1 MCHISTFFVVRK
13 LLPNDNSLNLPIQ
26 KVKIMAM
33 SIIRREE
40 IRKSKLYKSLNVIT
54 KVMDKY
60 MLDPVI
66 GLVPGVGDFVA
77 SVFVIPFLY
86 VSIFQVRSV
95 PLTLALL
102 FNVLKD
108 IAMGL
113 IPFWIG
119 YVLDFF
125 NKSYQQNMRLI
136 MGFVEGNEETI
147 RKVNKDAVWMGAWI
161 VILCL
166 VIYGLVLLAMSMFN
180 WGLEAW
186 IGAVDWLKNIWANVG
201 N

>member
-1 MCHISTFFVVRK
+1 
-13 LLPNDNSLNLPIQ
+13 
-26 KVKIMAM
+26 
-33 SIIRREE
+33 
-40 IRKSKLYKSLNVIT
+40 
-54 KVMDKY
+54 
-60 MLDPVI
+60 
-66 GLVPGVGDFVA
+66 
-77 SVFVIPFLY
+77 
-86 VSIFQVRSV
+86 
-95 PLTLALL
+95 
-102 FNVLKD
+102 
-108 IAMGL
+108 
-113 IPFWIG
+113 
-119 YVLDFF
+119 
-125 NKSYQQNMRLI
+125 MRLI

>member
-1 MCHISTFFVVRK
+1 
-13 LLPNDNSLNLPIQ
+13 
-26 KVKIMAM
+26 MAM

-95 PLTLALL
+95 HLTLALL

-136 MGFVEGNEETI
+136 MGFVEGDEETI

>member
-1 MCHISTFFVVRK
+1 MSHISTFFVVLK
-13 LLPNDNSLNLPIQ
+13 HLPNDNSLDLPIQ

-33 SIIRREE
+33 SIKRREE
-40 IRKSKLYKSLNVIT
+40 IRKSKLYKSLDVIT

-136 MGFVEGNEETI
+136 MGFVEGDEETI
-147 RKVNKDAVWMGAWI
+147 RKVNKDAVWMGVWI

-201 N
+201 D

>member
-1 MCHISTFFVVRK
+1 
-13 LLPNDNSLNLPIQ
+13 
-26 KVKIMAM
+26 MAM

-113 IPFWIG
+113 VPFWIG

-136 MGFVEGNEETI
+136 MGFVEGDEETI
-147 RKVNKDAVWMGAWI
+147 RKINKDAVWMGAWI

-186 IGAVDWLKNIWANVG
+186 IGAVDWLKNIWTNVG
-201 N
+201 D

>member
-1 MCHISTFFVVRK
+1 MNPTS
-13 LLPNDNSLNLPIQ
+13 
-26 KVKIMAM
+26 
-33 SIIRREE
+33 RREAIE
-40 IRKSKLYKSLNVIT
+40 SSRLYKSLRVIT

-60 MLDPVI
+60 MLDPII

-86 VSIFQVRSV
+86 VSMFKVKSF
-95 PLTLALL
+95 PLTLALI

-119 YVLDFF
+119 YVLDFL

-136 MGFVEGNEETI
+136 AGFVEGDKETI
-147 RKVNKDAVWMGAWI
+147 NKVNKDAIWMGVWI
-161 VILCL
+161 VILCFA
-166 VIYGLVLLAMSMFN
+166 IYGLVLLAISMFS

-186 IGAVDWLKNIWANVG
+186 SGAIEWFKNIWVNIG

>member
-1 MCHISTFFVVRK
+1 MCHISTFFVVLK
-13 LLPNDNSLNLPIQ
+13 HLPNNNSLNLPIQ

-113 IPFWIG
+113 VPFWIG

-147 RKVNKDAVWMGAWI
+147 RKVNKDAVWMGVWI

>member
-1 MCHISTFFVVRK
+1 
-13 LLPNDNSLNLPIQ
+13 
-26 KVKIMAM
+26 MAM

-136 MGFVEGNEETI
+136 MGFVEGDEETI
-147 RKVNKDAVWMGAWI
+147 RKINKDAVWMGAWI

-180 WGLEAW
+180 WGLESW

-201 N
+201 D

>member
-1 MCHISTFFVVRK
+1 MLKH
-13 LLPNDNSLNLPIQ
+13 LPNDNSLDLPIQ

-33 SIIRREE
+33 SIKRREE
-40 IRKSKLYKSLNVIT
+40 IRKSKLYKSLDVIT

-86 VSIFQVRSV
+86 VSIFHVRSV

-136 MGFVEGNEETI
+136 MGFVEGDEETI
-147 RKVNKDAVWMGAWI
+147 RKVNKDAVWMGVWI

>member
-1 MCHISTFFVVRK
+1 MSTT
-13 LLPNDNSLNLPIQ
+13 S
-26 KVKIMAM
+26 
-33 SIIRREE
+33 RREAIE
-40 IRKSKLYKSLNVIT
+40 SSRSYKSLRGIT

-60 MLDPVI
+60 MLDPII

-77 SVFVIPFLY
+77 SAFMLPFLY
-86 VSIFQVRSV
+86 VSMFKVRSL

-102 FNVLKD
+102 FNALKD

-119 YVLDFF
+119 YVLDFL

-136 MGFVEGNEETI
+136 IGFVEGDEETI
-147 RKVNKDAVWMGAWI
+147 RKVNKDAIWMGVWI
-161 VILCL
+161 VVLCFA
-166 VIYGLVLLAMSMFN
+166 IYGLVLLAMSMLN
-180 WGLEAW
+180 WGFEAW
-186 IGAVDWLKNIWANVG
+186 SGVVDWVKDTWVNIG